1 MNNLISEEVFR
12 IDYNK
17 FFFKGNIIWLCV
29 RSIYFF
35 GKMISYY
42 VNCIFGD
49 LVIVIY
55 LCMYYIDNKVN

>member
-35 GKMISYY
+35 GKI
-42 VNCIFGD
+42 GD